1 MKDLLKQWA
10 AIAALAL
17 GYLMLCGVLE
27 ARAERIQSCSVVR
40 CA

>member
-1 MKDLLKQWA
+1 MKDLLKLWA
-10 AIAALAL
+10 VIAAVAL
-17 GYLMLCGVLE
+17 GYLMLCGMIE

>member
-1 MKDLLKQWA
+1 MKDLLKLWA

-17 GYLMLCGVLE
+17 GYLMLCGALE